1 MPRSITTTKPTTMN
15 EAELAKAWLKA
26 RPRATPATLQELE
39 RAGFELLEVNNTPV
53 LAHRHDHATI
63 LAAIEAAETTTNNI
77 AADLLELRRQRDD
90 LQAEL
95 DACRMTL
102 GGGLDGIA
110 AIQDKL
116 AEVQAE
122 RDDLAKAK
130 DEAARLRAA
139 IETPVTGLHGRLAA
153 LADQV
158 RILKDENTGLR
169 AELEAH
175 KQALDQA
182 NQDRTELSE
191 RLANAVKAATSATI
205 AAERNAEDQQA
216 LAAATRT
223 ITELRAR
230 NAELKQQAEDAQANL
245 EGFTRAAA
253 AGRQPRTE
261 QDDELFRAR
270 KEIHFLTTDLKHTRE
285 ALAAARAARAIPA
298 DDQGLPVRIANL
310 SAQPQDTKGKVAY
323 QARLQGARWVDMPPG
338 SLQYARHYARA
349 NRMPWPPAN
358 TTP

>member
-139 IETPVTGLHGRLAA
+139 IETPVTGLQGRLAA

-158 RILKDENTGLR
+158 RILKEENTGLQ
-169 AELEAH
+169 
-175 KQALDQA
+175 K
-182 NQDRTELSE
+182 
-191 RLANAVKAATSATI
+191 
-205 AAERNAEDQQA
+205 
-216 LAAATRT
+216 
-223 ITELRAR
+223 
-230 NAELKQQAEDAQANL
+230 DA
-245 EGFTRAAA
+245 
-253 AGRQPRTE
+253 
-261 QDDELFRAR
+261 
-270 KEIHFLTTDLKHTRE
+270 HFLTTDLKHARE
-285 ALAAARAARAIPA
+285 AHARARTAQAVPT
-298 DDQGLPVRIANL
+298 DDQGPPVRIANL
-310 SAQPQDTKGKVAY
+310 STPQPDTKGQAGRQAY
-323 QARLQGARWVDMPPG
+323 EARIQGARWSDMPQG
-338 SLQYARHYARA
+338 SIQYARAYAR
-349 NRMPWPPAN
+349 RRGLPWPPA
-358 TTP
+358 PEA